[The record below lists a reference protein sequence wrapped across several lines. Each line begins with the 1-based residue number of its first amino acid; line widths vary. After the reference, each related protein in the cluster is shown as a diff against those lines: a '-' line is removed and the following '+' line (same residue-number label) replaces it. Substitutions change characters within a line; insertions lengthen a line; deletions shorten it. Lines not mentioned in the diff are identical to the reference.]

1 MVRRERIDVTGQSHE
16 TTQESE
22 ANWKTGPSPG
32 DPLHCQEIVTEGE
45 MAQMHLQ
52 ALQWLD
58 NGELAAADRLLI
70 LNCLIDQS
78 MPDVQLEL
86 IALVERSTST
96 QELRTPQVTGS

>member
-1 MVRRERIDVTGQSHE
+1 
-16 TTQESE
+16 
-22 ANWKTGPSPG
+22 
-32 DPLHCQEIVTEGE
+32 

-58 NGELAAADRLLI
+58 DGELAAADRLLI